1 MSLIHNSKHKLRNIQ
16 RTIDGILNGDMPFS
30 AGRKAL
36 VRLSEAFTAFEKK
49 LDRAIKLKD
58 DANISSLANNINVK
72 ILEVLPILG
81 FILRSTNVRNA
92 FELIEPLQALAN
104 LAMQGK
110 PELILSSEWDYI
122 PFAYPQ
128 SLDDLKS
135 YVLIG
140 LPASEAASALL
151 VPIAGH
157 ELGHAVWRNRGLSS
171 DIQLTLD
178 AHLDGLFHANLP
190 NFRKI
195 FTDYD
200 PNDVFK
206 RELLSDSKS
215 QALEYAEFQAEE
227 IFCDL
232 FGYAL
237 FGASYLHAFAFIL
250 APSVGGRYRSGKYP
264 TYSKRISIITD
275 VAAKEGVKLPDH
287 TELKFARDLRGF
299 DDRHRFIIKMADE
312 SAAVIAP
319 ALWKKVVTVI
329 DENSMRRPLKDNA
342 VRHLADLRLGIP
354 PSKPECLGDIL
365 NAGWLRY
372 EEIVRSQTANDASDE
387 LDQLNEVLLKTV
399 EVLEFRRRTS

>member
-1 MSLIHNSKHKLRNIQ
+1 
-16 RTIDGILNGDMPFS
+16 MPFA

-36 VRLSEAFTAFEKK
+36 HRLTDAFSLLEKN
-49 LDRAIKLKD
+49 LDRAIRLRD
-58 DANISSLANNINVK
+58 DDNVSSVANNINVK

-92 FELIEPLQALAN
+92 FELIEPLQAIASA
-104 LAMQGK
+104 AMQGK

-128 SLDDLKS
+128 SLVDLKS

-151 VPIAGH
+151 VPLAGH
-157 ELGHAVWRNRGLSS
+157 ELGHAVWRNRGLSG
-171 DIQLTLD
+171 DIQLTLEVHIDNLFD
-178 AHLDGLFHANLP
+178 ADLT
-190 NFRKI
+190 NFKNI
-195 FTDYD
+195 FSDYD

-215 QALEYAEFQAEE
+215 QALEYAEFQSEE

-237 FGASYLHAFAFIL
+237 FGASYLQAFAFIL

-264 TYSKRISIITD
+264 TYARRVSIISD
-275 VAAKEGVKLPDH
+275 MAKSEGLTLPNH
-287 TELKFARDLRGF
+287 AELRFSQDLRGF
-299 DDRHRFIIKMADE
+299 DDRHRFIVKMADE
-312 SAAVIAP
+312 AAALIAP
-319 ALWKKVVTVI
+319 ALWAKVTAVI
-329 DENSMRRPLKDNA
+329 RECSLKRPVGDNA
-342 VRHLADLRLGIP
+342 VRHVADLRLGIP

-372 EEIVRSQTANDASDE
+372 EEIVRSAKTTNDASDS
-387 LDQLNEVLLKTV
+387 LDRLNELLLKTI
-399 EVLEFRRRTS
+399 EVSEYRRRTVQ